1 MGNAVPAVI
10 FTTGTDE
17 DDPECENFESN
28 VDSLPE
34 ESGPHPAYI
43 FLLDPAHTEWMDTLA
58 EITGGQV
65 FDATTDEGV
74 REGMRKFVSK
84 RTSTSHRKQTGTDAD
99 YSFFR
104 SRQNLVGVV
113 VAFLVIIVHIVV
125 GLGVLWPL
133 VAICGWGAG
142 VMLTPK
148 KQPPAIEK
156 KAIPLQT
163 GLKRTLT
170 TTMRKLDKAEVPDRV
185 MDTAKDLQRNTKY
198 VLANW
203 DDLEGQPEHQLTM
216 NDVVNVYFPQV
227 VGDYIDVP
235 NKLHPD
241 AVESVVKS
249 IHSLDQAVERIRD
262 GIIRHSLDT
271 LSSNAKSL
279 ESKFA
284 SPTLTQQIESSSA
297 AAGNDNNKV
306 LKGADNEENPR
317 AKRKL
322 REYPAFED

>member
-1 MGNAVPAVI
+1 M
-10 FTTGTDE
+10 
-17 DDPECENFESN
+17 
-28 VDSLPE
+28 
-34 ESGPHPAYI
+34 
-43 FLLDPAHTEWMDTLA
+43 
-58 EITGGQV
+58 
-65 FDATTDEGV
+65 
-74 REGMRKFVSK
+74 SK

-99 YSFFR
+99 SSFFR

-148 KQPPAIEK
+148 KQPPAIEM

-203 DDLEGQPEHQLTM
+203 DDLEGQPEHQLTI

-317 AKRKL
+317 VKRKP